1 MLEITMRV
9 YRARMLLCL
18 FFIMLIFSGCNTGYR
33 KVEGKWSY
41 VIWDEAHG
49 YRTKPLGADEATFKV
64 LGDEQYAKDKN
75 NVYYQ
80 GDLIVGADAGT
91 FVLIKGGPY
100 SKDKNHVY
108 LLDTIVINADPNTF
122 REIRYP
128 YARDKKG
135 VYCGT
140 VPMNVTNIEEFEV
153 IQPGKGYDS
162 VEKNYF
168 IMENP
173 EYSYLK
179 DYPVTGFIY
188 SFGGKAKTK
197 TEYFEEFKKR

>member
-1 MLEITMRV
+1 MPL
-9 YRARMLLCL
+9 YL
-18 FFIMLIFSGCNTGYR
+18 FCIIIILSGCNTGYK

-41 VIWDEAHG
+41 VTWDEGNG
-49 YRTKPLGADEATFKV
+49 YKTKPLGADEVTFTV
-64 LGDEQYAKDKN
+64 LSDEQYAKDKN

-80 GDLIVGADAGT
+80 GDIIVGADAST

-108 LLDTIVINADPNTF
+108 LRGTKVINADPNTF
-122 REIRYP
+122 TVIEYL

-140 VPMNVTNIEEFEV
+140 VPMNVSNIDEFVV
-153 IQPGKGYDS
+153 IEPGKGFISDS
-162 VEKNYF
+162 KDYF
-168 IMENP
+168 IEVNK

-179 DYPVTGFIY
+179 DYPVNGFIY
-188 SFGGKAKTK
+188 SIGGKAKSN
-197 TEYFEEFKKR
+197 TEYFEGYKKK